1 MRSFLLAIMLFC
13 PLTALA
19 DAPPDTFAS
28 GTVALLDREPPQMN
42 KAVAERIVAISALL
56 LNE

>member
-1 MRSFLLAIMLFC
+1 MLFC